1 MWHLQTFEVRG
12 LSLPGRN
19 KQAKVI
25 MAHLYNRNEVLINT
39 TTWMTLE
46 NIMLSE
52 GSQSQKT
59 TYYVIPYET
68 HQLAKSIESESIL
81 VVASAE

>member
-1 MWHLQTFEVRG
+1 MVCPYDEVIF
-12 LSLPGRN
+12 S
-19 KQAKVI
+19 VI
-25 MAHLYNRNEVLINT
+25 RRNEVTIRAV
-39 TTWMTLE
+39 TWMTLE

-68 HQLAKSIESESIL
+68 HQLAKSIESESRL